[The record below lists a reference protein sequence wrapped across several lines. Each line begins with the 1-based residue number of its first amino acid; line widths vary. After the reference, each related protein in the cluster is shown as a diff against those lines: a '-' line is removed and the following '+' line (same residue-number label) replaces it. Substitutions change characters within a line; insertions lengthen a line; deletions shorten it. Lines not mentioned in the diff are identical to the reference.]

1 MKLLVS
7 GGRSFDDEEFVVR
20 QLVRIH
26 KSVPIT
32 EIIHGAA
39 KGVDTYAGE
48 WADSVGIPQS
58 GKKYKIDNQ
67 AWKTYGK
74 AAGPKRNRDMFDTA
88 KPDVVLCFPGG
99 SGTKDMHG
107 YATRQGVI
115 VERII
120 AQYFK
125 KEDPTI
131 GFLSNFALGYGFEDS
146 DGIWWETSEHYYQAM
161 KSPFAEEREEVRK
174 QSSPSAA
181 KKKGEDINCY
191 ADWEEGR
198 KIEAMKMAL
207 GYKFSDLEA
216 KTRLVNTSPDYL
228 VEYAPWG
235 DDYWGV
241 DKHYKGKN
249 ILGKL
254 LVSLRE
260 ELIESSR
267 H

>member
-7 GGRSFDDEEFVVR
+7 GGRSFNDEAFVAR
-20 QLVRIH
+20 QLARVH

-39 KGVDTYAGE
+39 RGVDTYAGE
-48 WADSVGIPQS
+48 WADSMGISQS
-58 GKKYKIDNQ
+58 GRKYKIDDHM
-67 AWKTYGK
+67 WKTFGK

-88 KPDVVLCFPGG
+88 KPDVVICFPGG
-99 SGTKDMHG
+99 SGTNDMYT
-107 YATRQGVI
+107 YAESQGAV
-115 VERII
+115 VERIM
-120 AQYFK
+120 ACYFK
-125 KEDPTI
+125 KEDPDN
-131 GFLSNFALGYGFEDS
+131 GFLSNFALGYGFED
-146 DGIWWETSEHYYQAM
+146 DEGIWWDTSEHYYQAM

-174 QSSPSAA
+174 QETPREA
-181 KKKGEDINCY
+181 KKKGRDINKY

-207 GYKFSDLEA
+207 RYKFFDVDA
-216 KTRLVNTSPDYL
+216 KIRLVNTSPDYL

-241 DKHYKGKN
+241 DKRYKGKN

-254 LVSLRE
+254 LVELRE
-260 ELIESSR
+260 ELIEKAR

>member
-7 GGRSFDDEEFVVR
+7 GGRSFNDEEFVVR

-32 EIIHGAA
+32 TVVHGCAR
-39 KGVDTYAGE
+39 GVDTYAGD
-48 WADSVGIPQS
+48 WAKSVGIPQEKFPIES
-58 GKKYKIDNQ
+58 WM
-67 AWKTYGK
+67 WKTYGK
-74 AAGPKRNRDMFDTA
+74 KAGPKRNREMFDTA
-88 KPDVVLCFPGG
+88 KPTVVLCFPGG
-99 SGTKDMHG
+99 SGTGDMYD
-107 YATRQGVI
+107 YATSQGAI
-115 VERII
+115 VERIL

-125 KEDPTI
+125 RQDPVI
-131 GFLSNFALGYGFEDS
+131 GFLSNFALGYGFEDN
-146 DGIWWETSEHYYQAM
+146 DGIWWDTSEHYYQAM

-174 QSSPSAA
+174 QESPGAA
-181 KKKGEDINCY
+181 KKKGREINCY
-191 ADWEEGR
+191 ADWGEGR
-198 KIEAMKMAL
+198 KIEAMMMAL
-207 GYKFSDLEA
+207 GYKFSDPEA
-216 KTRLVNTSPDYL
+216 KTRLINTSPDYL

-254 LVSLRE
+254 LVALRE
-260 ELIESSR
+260 ELIEKSR